1 MNTNEIITSSVL
13 AYVNGRLK
21 GLERVKAFRMRSECD
36 PSGIE
41 ARIDELERIKT
52 LCEGLE
58 QQLSL
63 MKENIEKVLNHTG
76 ELK

>member
-13 AYVNGRLK
+13 AYVNERLK
-21 GLERVKAFRMRSECD
+21 GIRPTTVGYEGRL
-36 PSGIE
+36 
-41 ARIDELERIKT
+41 DELLRVKT

>member
-13 AYVNGRLK
+13 AYAKERLNGLK
-21 GLERVKAFRMRSECD
+21 TLKEFLGGGGANLVTIDVR
-36 PSGIE
+36 IE
-41 ARIDELERIKT
+41 EVESIIT